1 MLSTQLINGIRGY
14 RREHG
19 FSIRGYAR
27 LAGVSEY
34 PVRGIDSADWN
45 PTFKTLAKFEAVIP
59 PEFMVSANEN
69 DDGNG
74 GGGCCARAG
83 GRKSAAA

>member
-1 MLSTQLINGIRGY
+1 MLINGIRRY

-19 FSIRGYAR
+19 LSIRGYAR
-27 LAGVSEY
+27 LAGVSE
-34 PVRGIDSADWN
+34 PPIRGIDGPDWN

-59 PEFMVSANEN
+59 PEFMASANEN
-69 DDGNG
+69 DSGDG

-83 GRKSAAA
+83 GCKSAAA

>member
-27 LAGVSEY
+27 
-34 PVRGIDSADWN
+34 WN